1 MNKNN
6 GTNINGREGLSRWP
20 LVFMIATHRWG
31 KLSHCPDFPKLTC
44 DDKTF
49 VVIQH
54 LSKEP

>member
-1 MNKNN
+1 MAEKD
-6 GTNINGREGLSRWP
+6 LSGWP

-54 LSKEP
+54 LGKES